1 MARSRRSAGPRSP
14 SAWKPSSSAV
24 TATPTSAS
32 PTAPSSSWRST
43 RRASRGWCRA
53 RRWLEAS
60 RRPGHH
66 ARRSARPSHRD
77 GASAYLDPAAR
88 PGGGEGRPVH
98 PRRDRMAVRP
108 VLERDRD
115 PADRRGPRR
124 QDLGARSQAARWR
137 DDAGVQERRIPEL
150 DQRRGQGF
158 PPNHAAGILSAHRR
172 SGALRAARVGS
183 LGRRQCRHADA
194 RQQTG
199 RQSGSAAQDGAAQP
213 RLPHALCAARTQ
225 QARLD
230 HDLRP
235 RRFHPHRGRQGRG
248 AGRLQARQAS
258 ELQGRVRAR
267 PPGVRRFSDMPAAV
281 KSALL
286 RSPFLWMGVA
296 LLLAL
301 IGALVFSDGVA
312 ELARF
317 SSDYQRRIQQSLST
331 SLSDIK
337 AGSGSLALWT
347 LVAVCFG
354 YGVVHTLGPGH
365 GKAVVVAYFLDSTR
379 PRAWIEGI
387 LAGSWIAFTHTLA
400 ALLLAGGLKTF
411 AVIGLFGALRE
422 VRNVEIVS
430 YTLILLIGLWRLW
443 AGVSGH
449 LHEHAADH
457 EHACDDDHHHDHHH
471 QHPAQRTL
479 AGWLLLTAAGIAPCA
494 GALVVILL
502 SLALGVLWAGIIGV
516 IAIALGMAITLAAVG
531 MASMVA
537 HRLIIGDGRSR
548 EIGRFTAIAA
558 SLIVIA
564 TAGTL
569 LLGALERFIG

>member
-1 MARSRRSAGPRSP
+1 
-14 SAWKPSSSAV
+14 
-24 TATPTSAS
+24 
-32 PTAPSSSWRST
+32 
-43 RRASRGWCRA
+43 
-53 RRWLEAS
+53 
-60 RRPGHH
+60 
-66 ARRSARPSHRD
+66 
-77 GASAYLDPAAR
+77 
-88 PGGGEGRPVH
+88 
-98 PRRDRMAVRP
+98 
-108 VLERDRD
+108 
-115 PADRRGPRR
+115 
-124 QDLGARSQAARWR
+124 
-137 DDAGVQERRIPEL
+137 
-150 DQRRGQGF
+150 
-158 PPNHAAGILSAHRR
+158 
-172 SGALRAARVGS
+172 
-183 LGRRQCRHADA
+183 
-194 RQQTG
+194 
-199 RQSGSAAQDGAAQP
+199 
-213 RLPHALCAARTQ
+213 
-225 QARLD
+225 
-230 HDLRP
+230 
-235 RRFHPHRGRQGRG
+235 
-248 AGRLQARQAS
+248 
-258 ELQGRVRAR
+258 
-267 PPGVRRFSDMPAAV
+267 MPAAV

-430 YTLILLIGLWRLW
+430 YTLILLIGFWRLW
-443 AGVSGH
+443 AGISGH
-449 LHEHAADH
+449 LHEHAH
-457 EHACDDDHHHDHHH
+457 DDDHYHDQDHHH
-471 QHPAQRTL
+471 LYPAQRTL

-516 IAIALGMAITLAAVG
+516 IAIALGMAITLTAVG

>member
-1 MARSRRSAGPRSP
+1 
-14 SAWKPSSSAV
+14 
-24 TATPTSAS
+24 
-32 PTAPSSSWRST
+32 
-43 RRASRGWCRA
+43 
-53 RRWLEAS
+53 
-60 RRPGHH
+60 
-66 ARRSARPSHRD
+66 
-77 GASAYLDPAAR
+77 
-88 PGGGEGRPVH
+88 
-98 PRRDRMAVRP
+98 
-108 VLERDRD
+108 
-115 PADRRGPRR
+115 
-124 QDLGARSQAARWR
+124 
-137 DDAGVQERRIPEL
+137 
-150 DQRRGQGF
+150 
-158 PPNHAAGILSAHRR
+158 
-172 SGALRAARVGS
+172 
-183 LGRRQCRHADA
+183 
-194 RQQTG
+194 
-199 RQSGSAAQDGAAQP
+199 
-213 RLPHALCAARTQ
+213 
-225 QARLD
+225 
-230 HDLRP
+230 
-235 RRFHPHRGRQGRG
+235 
-248 AGRLQARQAS
+248 
-258 ELQGRVRAR
+258 
-267 PPGVRRFSDMPAAV
+267 MPAAV

-286 RSPFLWMGVA
+286 RSPFLWMGMA
-296 LLLAL
+296 LLVAL

-317 SSDYQRRIQQSLST
+317 SADYQRRIQQSLST
-331 SLSDIK
+331 SLRDIK
-337 AGSGSLALWT
+337 SGSGSLALWT
-347 LVAVCFG
+347 LAAVCFG

-365 GKAVVVAYFLDSTR
+365 GKAVVVAYFLDSKR

-387 LAGSWIAFTHTLA
+387 FAGSWIAFTHTLA

-430 YTLILLIGLWRLW
+430 YTLILLIGFWRLW

-457 EHACDDDHHHDHHH
+457 EHAYDDDHHHDHDHH
-471 QHPAQRTL
+471 QHRAQRTL

-531 MASMVA
+531 MASMMA